1 MANYSFTIR
10 VPGLVDLIAARP
22 VLLYRWLR
30 YGYTYRRIKLS
41 RGEYAKVDPEDY
53 EEQSQ
58 YKWYAVKGTRTYYAC
73 RTEIRNGKRTVRHMH
88 REITNAPKDMI
99 VDHKNRD
106 GRDNRKANLRL
117 ATSLQ
122 NKWNSL
128 RGMRKSRSKFKG
140 VTWDKDSKK
149 WRVLIHVNGKR
160 IDLGRY
166 KDKIE
171 AAKVYDA
178 AARKY
183 HGEFAVLN
191 FAIFGVRR

>member
-1 MANYSFTIR
+1 MANYSFTIK
-10 VPGLVDLIAARP
+10 VPARLDAILAWP

-30 YGYTYRRIKLS
+30 YGYAYRRIKLTK
-41 RGEYAKVDPEDY
+41 GQYAKVDAEDY
-53 EEQSQ
+53 EEQSR

-73 RTEIRNGKRTVRHMH
+73 RTEIRNGKRVVKHMH
-88 REITNAPKDMI
+88 REIINAPDEMI

-117 ATSLQ
+117 ATPLQ

-128 RGMRKSRSKFKG
+128 RGMRRSKSKFKG

-149 WRVLIHVNGKR
+149 WRVLIHVNSKR

-166 KDKIE
+166 ENKIE

-178 AARKY
+178 AAKKY

-191 FAIFGVRR
+191 FPRDS